1 MSGRAIQPSQAAG
14 PRTPVILLWGL
25 PEEEPL
31 AAVGQAL
38 RARGAQTVMV
48 DQRRALSTRIL
59 PRPEAPVLK
68 LPDRDIPLAEIT
80 ASYPRP
86 YPGVLPAARGDRPGY
101 LVARR
106 HVARL
111 EYELWQWMATTT
123 ATVVNRPAAAAS
135 NATKPIQTRSARACG
150 FGVPDTLLTNDPEQA
165 RAFAARHGRVV
176 YKAAGGTRTYTGLLD
191 LADTSRLERLS
202 TCPVY
207 LQRYIAGTNVRVHV
221 VGADLFPVEIIS
233 DAVDYRQG
241 VREMGPVS
249 LPEHVAEM
257 CRAVTKALELLVAGL
272 DLIRTPDEW
281 YFLEANPS
289 PAFTFYPDRDE
300 VAAAIARLLTG
311 CSARP
316 SGP

>member
-1 MSGRAIQPSQAAG
+1 MTGRAARRPQAGGRRA
-14 PRTPVILLWGL
+14 PVVLLWGL
-25 PEEEPL
+25 PEEAPL

-48 DQRRALSTRIL
+48 DQRRALSTHVLR
-59 PRPEAPVLK
+59 RPEAPVLK
-68 LPDRDIPLAEIT
+68 LPDRDLPLAEIT
-80 ASYPRP
+80 AAYPRP
-86 YPGVLPAARGDRPGY
+86 YPRVLAQAREDRPGH

-106 HVARL
+106 HIARL
-111 EYELWQWMATTT
+111 EHELWQWTATTT

-135 NATKPIQTRSARACG
+135 NSTKPIQTRAARACG
-150 FGVPDTLLTNDPEQA
+150 FAVPDTLLTNDPEQA

-202 TCPVY
+202 TCPTY

-221 VGADLFPVEIIS
+221 AVADVFPVEIIS
-233 DAVDYRQG
+233 DAIDYRRG

-272 DLIRTPDEW
+272 DLIRTLDGEW

-289 PAFTFYPDRDE
+289 PAFTFYPDRAE
-300 VAAAIARLLTG
+300 VAAAIARVLM
-311 CSARP
+311 A
-316 SGP
+316 